1 MILMKSQSSLLLLY
15 VHLYK
20 KHLVCKLSLFG
31 FLRPEILRNLESDKG
46 LDYMNIPSAGMWNI
60 MIWLLPGGGVE
71 SEYTPSTTQ
80 VQICTAHSNCGK
92 ALVTWPQHKNT
103 FAGYDSQFWHNPYN
117 RKISS
122 NQGVRTSDRLGAS
135 ETGR

>member
-1 MILMKSQSSLLLLY
+1 
-15 VHLYK
+15 
-20 KHLVCKLSLFG
+20 
-31 FLRPEILRNLESDKG
+31 
-46 LDYMNIPSAGMWNI
+46 

-80 VQICTAHSNCGK
+80 VQRCTAHSNYGK
-92 ALVTWPQHKNT
+92 ALVTRLQRKNT
-103 FAGYDSQFWHNPYN
+103 FAGHDSQFWHNPYN

-122 NQGVRTSDRLGAS
+122 DQGVKTSDRLGAS